1 MKNFLCIIALCV
13 CLSGCKEELKS
24 ANIIKSK
31 HSLVSNDKEEGG
43 VMLNE
48 FYSLFYFD
56 DNIKINQAKIKLFI
70 SEKLLNKM
78 DSLRNDHD
86 NIVLDYDPFIKGQD
100 YNGESIKN
108 TLKITPLKNKN
119 QFRASF
125 ILFGNKNE
133 KRTNVDYL
141 LIKNKQNKFVIG
153 SIINDKYLNIIDL
166 GNTSISNKKPI
177 DVENIDLQIEN
188 KWIGIYKGSFLQ
200 FKEEYND
207 PRSWSTVYVYITK
220 DSLTY
225 ELHSLKEENSK
236 LELID
241 KATNSVT
248 FKMENGNTLK
258 ISNINNGE
266 KYTLEGSQMV
276 KLIKDM
282 SSLEL
287 TKE

>member
-31 HSLVSNDKEEGG
+31 HFLVSNDKEEGG

-153 SIINDKYLNIIDL
+153 SIINDKYLNVIDL